1 MAPNLTDHSCHMM
14 WFKVQTAKKLTHT
27 GFCFSWVAISL
38 AHSLIEFD
46 RKHLMTLIVSKN
58 LSSILE
64 PI

>member
-1 MAPNLTDHSCHMM
+1 M

-46 RKHLMTLIVSKN
+46 RKHLMTLTV
-58 LSSILE
+58 
-64 PI
+64 